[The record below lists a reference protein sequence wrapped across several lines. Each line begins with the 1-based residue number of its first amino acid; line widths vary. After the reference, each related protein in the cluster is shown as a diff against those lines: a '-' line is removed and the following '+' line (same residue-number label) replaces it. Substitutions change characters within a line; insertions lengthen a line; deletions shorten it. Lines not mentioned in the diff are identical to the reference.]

1 MSKQTIEQ
9 TVKSFLKFEHDNNL
23 FSLEID
29 GIRIWGFLRYWFH
42 YVLSCENSGI
52 SVPMQGN
59 KRNNF
64 LINLIKAVWYSI
76 KSTRIKKSD
85 ILYIDHPRRVKQED
99 GNYYCLYTD
108 FIKKELEDDFSGI
121 TLEEPFWVEYIGSR
135 TSHYTPVS
143 YKNIFYTDLF
153 DIKFIVKKS
162 FIKLFKT
169 KKYRETKKVLDYIF
183 KKFNRFYGLEIKP
196 ENTLAFDWV
205 LYLLV
210 MFPGYTKLFDTINP
224 KMIIEFR
231 CSSMFRNIMTYIANE
246 RNIPV
251 IEMQHGVYS
260 IENMFY
266 KFYLTGKYTP
276 LPDYVFTLSKGFF
289 DEHYLPFLVPK
300 QHIIPA
306 GYLFLEHKKKQYKRY
321 KTKPKI
327 KNILIVSQGSL
338 NKEIRKFAVSLANK
352 IKPSDN
358 MHIVYKK
365 HPYEKDATYNDLK
378 HKNITVISDN
388 KKDIYYYFSKA
399 YCQVG
404 VYSTAIYEGISFK
417 LPTFILK
424 NLYCADQTRKILGT
438 DKGVFY
444 ISDADEVYEILRHKH
459 IPITSRNLQNKL
471 WHKADVSKIKQ
482 KIKEI
487 LRKKV

>member
-1 MSKQTIEQ
+1 MSKQIIEQ
-9 TVKSFLKFEHDNNL
+9 TMKSFLKFEHDNNL
-23 FSLEID
+23 FLLEID
-29 GIRIWGFLRYWFH
+29 GIKIWGFLRYWFH

-108 FIKKELEDDFSGI
+108 FIKKELEKDFSGL
-121 TLEEPFWVEYIGSR
+121 TLEEPFWVEYVGSK
-135 TSHYTPVS
+135 TAHYTPIP
-143 YKNIFYTDLF
+143 YKSIFYTDLF
-153 DIKFIVKKS
+153 DIKFIIKKF

-169 KKYRETKKVLDYIF
+169 QKYRKTKTLLTEVFD
-183 KKFNRFYGLEIKP
+183 KFNHHYKLNMKP
-196 ENTLAFDWV
+196 EETLVFDWV
-205 LYLLV
+205 LYLLT
-210 MFPGYTKLFDTINP
+210 MFPEYTKLFDKIKP

-251 IEMQHGVYS
+251 IDMQHGVYS

-266 KFYLTGKYTP
+266 KFYLTGKYIP
-276 LPDYVFTLSKGFF
+276 LPDYVFTLSKSFF

-306 GYLFLEHKKKQYKRY
+306 GYLFLEHKKKQYERY

-365 HPYEKDATYNDLK
+365 HPYEKDASYNDLK

-388 KKDIYYYFSKA
+388 KKDVYYYFSKA

-404 VYSTAIYEGISFK
+404 VYSTAIYEGIRFK

-424 NLYCADQTRKILGT
+424 NLYCADQTKKILGV

-444 ISDADEVYEILRHKH
+444 VLNADDVYSILKHKKLP
-459 IPITSRNLQNKL
+459 IPSHKLQNKL
-471 WHKADVSKIKQ
+471 WYKADVLKIKKQ
-482 KIKEI
+482 INKI
-487 LRKKV
+487 LHKKV